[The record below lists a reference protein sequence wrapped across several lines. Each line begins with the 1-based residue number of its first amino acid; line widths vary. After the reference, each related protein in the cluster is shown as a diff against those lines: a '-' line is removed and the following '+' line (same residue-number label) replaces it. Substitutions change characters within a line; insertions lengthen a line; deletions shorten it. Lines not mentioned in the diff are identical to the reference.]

1 MPWDA
6 VVWMNADQVVVWREP
21 DRYKGDRDK
30 VPDRIYYTATLPG
43 RRKPEENEVRRVGLQ
58 VEPQVWKTN
67 LDTMIQFKLATAS
80 AVNSINRLI

>member
-58 VEPQVWKTN
+58 VEPQVFAWIARSRVRSQKTA
-67 LDTMIQFKLATAS
+67 FAF
-80 AVNSINRLI
+80 AVIPL